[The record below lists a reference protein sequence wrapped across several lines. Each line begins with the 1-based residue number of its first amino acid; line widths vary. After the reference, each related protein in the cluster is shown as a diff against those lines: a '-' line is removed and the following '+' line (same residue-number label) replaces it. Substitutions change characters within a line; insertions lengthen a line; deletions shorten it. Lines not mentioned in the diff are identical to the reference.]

1 MLLRLL
7 FLISLLGY
15 ATGPDA
21 REREEDDRLGGEG
34 FGTIVMLFVG
44 LGLLLLLA
52 LVVLAIL
59 AVTGQFDSEFMDP
72 IT

>member
-21 REREEDDRLGGEG
+21 REREEDDKLGGEG
-34 FGTIVMLFVG
+34 FGIIVMLFVG

>member
-21 REREEDDRLGGEG
+21 REREEDDKLGGEG

-44 LGLLLLLA
+44 LGVLILLT
-52 LVVLAIL
+52 LVVLAIMAL
-59 AVTGQFDSEFMDP
+59 TGWFESPFMDP

>member
-21 REREEDDRLGGEG
+21 REEDDEKLGGEG
-34 FGTIVMLFVG
+34 FGTIVTLFVG
-44 LGLLLLLA
+44 IGVLILLA
-52 LVVLAIL
+52 LIAALVL
-59 AVTGQFDSEFMDP
+59 AVTGYFDSDLMDP